1 MERNRN
7 YVVLTIMA
15 ILGFVM
21 GILYSIT
28 IIGLIIGI
36 PMIMGAKKY
45 LDWAKMTDEEL
56 LSVKQSILGWAIF
69 FSIFLFPL
77 GLLSLI
83 PYFNLNGEA
92 SAAAR
97 GAVDGVRNAVS
108 KKDPMQEKIE
118 KIQKLAELKEKGLID
133 EEDFKAAKSKILA
146 E

>member
-56 LSVKQSILGWAIF
+56 LSVKQSILVF
-69 FSIFLFPL
+69 FYSH
-77 GLLSLI
+77 
-83 PYFNLNGEA
+83 
-92 SAAAR
+92 
-97 GAVDGVRNAVS
+97 
-108 KKDPMQEKIE
+108 
-118 KIQKLAELKEKGLID
+118 
-133 EEDFKAAKSKILA
+133 
-146 E
+146 